1 MGVKVAKS
9 STWSNLSNS
18 ISHRE
23 CKHKM
28 DATVLKIRVDRVVK
42 NIVAYIM
49 LGITL
54 EGKKEILG
62 IWIGENETSKYWL
75 TLLNELKNRGVEDIL
90 IFQ

>member
-1 MGVKVAKS
+1 
-9 STWSNLSNS
+9 
-18 ISHRE
+18 
-23 CKHKM
+23 M